1 MGRMDGKVALVSG
14 GAKGQGAAEA
24 RLFAREGARVVIG
37 DVLDEAGKRVADGIV
52 GSGGEA
58 VFVHLDVTS
67 AADWRAAVRAAEES
81 FGGLN
86 VLVNNAGIW
95 RGGRV
100 EETNEAD
107 WDAIFDVNAKG
118 VFLGTRAAIP
128 AMRRAGG
135 GSIVNVSSSVA
146 MVGVDRATAYP
157 AAKGAV
163 RTFSKLT
170 AIQYAGE
177 GIRANTLLPGPIET
191 DLLREVFGGGAIN
204 AYTPLGRVGTPS
216 DIAYAALYLASD
228 ESLFVTGSELVVD
241 GGATAE

>member
-14 GAKGQGAAEA
+14 GARGQGAAEA
-24 RLFAREGARVVIG
+24 RLFASEGARVVIG
-37 DVLDEAGKRVADGIV
+37 DVLDVAGMRVAAEIKRG
-52 GSGGEA
+52 GGEA
-58 VFVHLDVTS
+58 VFFHLDVTS
-67 AADWRAAVRAAEES
+67 AADWRAAVQSAEDAY
-81 FGGLN
+81 GKLD

-100 EETNEAD
+100 EETTEND
-107 WDAIFDVNAKG
+107 WDDMFAVNAKG
-118 VFLGTRAAIP
+118 VFLGTRAVIP

-146 MVGVDRATAYP
+146 TIGVDRATAYP

-177 GIRANTLLPGPIET
+177 GIRANALLPGPIET
-191 DLLREVFGGGAIN
+191 DLLRAGVRGPRHRCPHA
-204 AYTPLGRVGTPS
+204 AGTPRHPRGHR
-216 DIAYAALYLASD
+216 LRGTVPGL
-228 ESLFVTGSELVVD
+228 
-241 GGATAE
+241 

>member
-1 MGRMDGKVALVSG
+1 MGRMDAKVALISG

-24 RLFAREGARVVIG
+24 RLFAKEGARVVVG
-37 DVLDEAGKRVADGIV
+37 DILDDAGMQVAREINRA
-52 GSGGEA
+52 GGDA
-58 VFVHLDVTS
+58 QFVHLDVTS
-67 AADWRAAVRAAEES
+67 AAHWRDAVKAAED
-81 FGGLN
+81 GYGKLD
-86 VLVNNAGIW
+86 VLVNNAGLW

-100 EETNEAD
+100 EETTED
-107 WDAIFDVNAKG
+107 EWDLMFEVNAKG

-135 GSIVNVSSSVA
+135 GSIVNVSSNVA

-177 GIRANTLLPGPIET
+177 GIRANSLHPGPIET
-191 DLLREVFGGGAIN
+191 DLLRQVFGGREIN
-204 AYTPLGRVGTPS
+204 AHTPLGRIGTPE
-216 DIAYAALYLASD
+216 DIAFAALYLACD
-228 ESLFVTGSELVVD
+228 ESSFVTGSELVVD
-241 GGATAE
+241 GGALAE

>member
-1 MGRMDGKVALVSG
+1 MKGKVALISG
-14 GAKGQGAAEA
+14 AARGQGAAEA
-24 RLFAREGARVVIG
+24 RLFAREGAGVLIG
-37 DVLDEAGKRVADGIV
+37 DVIDEAGRRVADEINRA
-52 GSGGEA
+52 GGEA

-67 AADWRAAVRAAEES
+67 ANDWQEAVRAAEDR

-86 VLVNNAGIW
+86 VLINNAGIW

-100 EETNEAD
+100 EETTEEVWEAM
-107 WDAIFDVNAKG
+107 FDVNAKG

-170 AIQYAGE
+170 AIQYASE
-177 GIRANTLLPGPIET
+177 GIRANSLLPGPVET
-191 DLLREVFGGGAIN
+191 DLLRQVFGGGDIN
-204 AYTPLGRVGTPS
+204 AYTPLGRIGTPE

-228 ESLFVTGSELVVD
+228 ESSFVTGSELVVD

>member
-14 GAKGQGAAEA
+14 GARGQGAAEA
-24 RLFAREGARVVIG
+24 RLFASEGARVVIG
-37 DVLDEAGKRVADGIV
+37 DVLDVAGMRVAAEIKRG
-52 GSGGEA
+52 GGEA
-58 VFVHLDVTS
+58 VFFHLDVTS
-67 AADWRAAVRAAEES
+67 AADWRAAVQSAEDAY
-81 FGGLN
+81 GKLD

-100 EETNEAD
+100 EETTEND
-107 WDAIFDVNAKG
+107 WDDMFAVNAKG
-118 VFLGTRAAIP
+118 VFLGTRAVIP

-146 MVGVDRATAYP
+146 TIGVDRATAYP

-177 GIRANTLLPGPIET
+177 GIRANALLPGPIET
-191 DLLREVFGGGAIN
+191 DLLRQVFGGRDIDAR
-204 AYTPLGRVGTPS
+204 TPLGRLGTPA
-216 DIAYAALYLASD
+216 DIAFAALYLACD
-228 ESLFVTGSELVVD
+228 ESSFVTGSELVVD
-241 GGATAE
+241 GGTLAE

>member
-14 GAKGQGAAEA
+14 GARGQGAAEA
-24 RLFAREGARVVIG
+24 RLFASEGARVVIG
-37 DVLDEAGKRVADGIV
+37 DVLDVAGMRVAAEIKRA
-52 GSGGEA
+52 GGEA
-58 VFVHLDVTS
+58 VFFHLDVTS
-67 AADWRAAVRAAEES
+67 AADWRAAVQSAEDAY
-81 FGGLN
+81 GKLD

-100 EETNEAD
+100 EETTEND
-107 WDAIFDVNAKG
+107 WDDMFAVNAKG
-118 VFLGTRAAIP
+118 VFLGTRAVIP

-146 MVGVDRATAYP
+146 TIGVDRATAYP

-177 GIRANTLLPGPIET
+177 GIRANALLPGPIET
-191 DLLREVFGGGAIN
+191 DLLRQVFGGRDISAR
-204 AYTPLGRVGTPS
+204 TPLGRLGTPA
-216 DIAYAALYLASD
+216 DIAFAALYLACD
-228 ESLFVTGSELVVD
+228 ESSFVTGSELVVD
-241 GGATAE
+241 GGTLAE

>member
-14 GAKGQGAAEA
+14 GARGQGAAEA
-24 RLFAREGARVVIG
+24 RLFASEGARVVIG
-37 DVLDEAGKRVADGIV
+37 DVLDVAGMRVAAEIKRA
-52 GSGGEA
+52 GGEA
-58 VFVHLDVTS
+58 VFFHLDVTS
-67 AADWRAAVRAAEES
+67 AADWRAAVQSAEDAY
-81 FGGLN
+81 GKLD

-100 EETNEAD
+100 EETTEND
-107 WDAIFDVNAKG
+107 WDDMFAVNAKG
-118 VFLGTRAAIP
+118 VFLGTRAVIP

-146 MVGVDRATAYP
+146 TIGVDRATAYP

-177 GIRANTLLPGPIET
+177 GIRANALLPGPIET
-191 DLLREVFGGGAIN
+191 DLLRQVFGGRDIN
-204 AYTPLGRVGTPS
+204 ASTPLGRLGTPA
-216 DIAYAALYLASD
+216 DIAFAALYLACD
-228 ESLFVTGSELVVD
+228 ESSFVTGSELVVD
-241 GGATAE
+241 GGTLAE